1 MKYLGRVLLFA
12 ATVFTATMAVGQAAT
27 VPNAAK
33 LQPFVHLIQ
42 QQFGS
47 TFILAQKFPT
57 PVITTDLDSD
67 GVDDLVMV
75 ADSKDPLPDSYQYK
89 YRVEDPYNSFFGFG
103 DVRETVGMGRLDPN
117 QNHVLLVVFGEGAQA
132 WRAHTP
138 KAKFVLI
145 NVPFDSIEVGRLL
158 ISRKKPPI
166 FIIRAVEAQVMEA
179 SVFWDA
185 KKKRWR
191 WEPGNTID

>member
-12 ATVFTATMAVGQAAT
+12 ATVAWGQTSPATD
-27 VPNAAK
+27 AAK
-33 LQPFVHLIQ
+33 LQPFVHLMQ

-47 TFILAQKFPT
+47 SFTLAQKFPT
-57 PVITTDLDSD
+57 PVITTDLDGD
-67 GVDDLVMV
+67 GVEDLVMV
-75 ADSKDPLPDSYQYK
+75 AESKDPLPDSFQYK
-89 YRVEDPYNSFFGFG
+89 YAVQDPYNSFFGFG
-103 DVRETVGMGRLDPN
+103 DVRETVGMGRLDPT
-117 QNHVLLVVFGEGAQA
+117 QNHALLVVFGAGAQA
-132 WRAHTP
+132 WHAATP

-145 NVPFDSIEVGRLL
+145 NVPFDSIEVGRML
-158 ISRKKPPI
+158 IKRKKPPI
-166 FIIRAVEAQVMEA
+166 FVIKAVEAQTMES